1 MYVLKHLLKWNYRF
15 LRYPF
20 QTSKIIFEDYRKQKE
35 KNIQLKNNFVWCI
48 GLPKSGTTFIEEIL
62 ESLNYISLTNSPLRI
77 CKDNRSSYSH
87 NVSHKMFENINQKK
101 NTYLKTHT
109 HFFSDFEKYVSF
121 YKPKVIFSFRDLQE
135 MMISRYFHILADKK
149 HRFHYKIVNLNYHEG
164 FKESLVLKSKNDQ
177 YFPLKYFYD
186 WIRNWKSYLNKK
198 NNYLQMDYSKL
209 LDSKEKYINEILNYL
224 SIDKKNFKTVLN
236 RLNKNSSQKN
246 KKLDIQLNLV
256 KPRTKNYFKPI
267 SKEELLSD
275 NVRNFYNQIMREIK

>member
-109 HFFSDFEKYVSF
+109 HFFF
-121 YKPKVIFSFRDLQE
+121 
-135 MMISRYFHILADKK
+135 
-149 HRFHYKIVNLNYHEG
+149 
-164 FKESLVLKSKNDQ
+164 
-177 YFPLKYFYD
+177 
-186 WIRNWKSYLNKK
+186 
-198 NNYLQMDYSKL
+198 
-209 LDSKEKYINEILNYL
+209 
-224 SIDKKNFKTVLN
+224 
-236 RLNKNSSQKN
+236 
-246 KKLDIQLNLV
+246 
-256 KPRTKNYFKPI
+256 
-267 SKEELLSD
+267 
-275 NVRNFYNQIMREIK
+275 